1 LIRVFFRLLF
11 SSATQIGFE
20 DLNEC
25 PHLCTLSY
33 DYLKKSVGYEQ
44 NLLAFFHNK
53 MNPDAL
59 LVQLIEELDKCI
71 LGYFSFHWKF
81 ATHII
86 TQVLID
92 PPEKKTVCVAHRPEK
107 STPLRSS
114 SVLLPPLKLIVY
126 FGFAPRMYP
135 NVFAVHLHI

>member
-1 LIRVFFRLLF
+1 MNAFGLNWFCRSERTLF
-11 SSATQIGFE
+11 SATQIGFQ

-33 DYLKKSVGYEQ
+33 DYLKKTEGYEQ

-71 LGYFSFHWKF
+71 LSYFSFHWKF

-86 TQVLID
+86 TQVWFI
-92 PPEKKTVCVAHRPEK
+92 C
-107 STPLRSS
+107 STLAASAR
-114 SVLLPPLKLIVY
+114 K
-126 FGFAPRMYP
+126 
-135 NVFAVHLHI
+135 

>member
-1 LIRVFFRLLF
+1 M
-11 SSATQIGFE
+11 
-20 DLNEC
+20 
-25 PHLCTLSY
+25 
-33 DYLKKSVGYEQ
+33 GYEQ

-86 TQVLID
+86 TQV
-92 PPEKKTVCVAHRPEK
+92 TTR
-107 STPLRSS
+107 
-114 SVLLPPLKLIVY
+114 
-126 FGFAPRMYP
+126 
-135 NVFAVHLHI
+135 

>member
-1 LIRVFFRLLF
+1 MHGLITFPLIGLNNRSGFVFF
-11 SSATQIGFE
+11 SATQISFE

-33 DYLKKSVGYEQ
+33 DYLKKTEGYEQ

-71 LGYFSFHWKF
+71 LGYFSFHWKY
-81 ATHII
+81 ATYII
-86 TQVLID
+86 TQVNG
-92 PPEKKTVCVAHRPEK
+92 VQ
-107 STPLRSS
+107 
-114 SVLLPPLKLIVY
+114 
-126 FGFAPRMYP
+126 
-135 NVFAVHLHI
+135 